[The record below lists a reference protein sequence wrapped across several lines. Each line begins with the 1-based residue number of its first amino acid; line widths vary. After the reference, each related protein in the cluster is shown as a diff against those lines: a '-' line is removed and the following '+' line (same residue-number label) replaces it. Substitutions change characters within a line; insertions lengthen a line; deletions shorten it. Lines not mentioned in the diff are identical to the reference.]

1 MTKNITG
8 TFTTMGASN
17 HSKYPREENDYYA
30 TDPLAITLLEW
41 DKPVDIQGFDI
52 RLFDEEQSIAI
63 NELDHYNRVKFAWD
77 NPRDNLDDKIELLL
91 ENVSYSKLM
100 CYVLIGYWSTPE
112 EDLHRVM
119 HLSEEFKID
128 AFVMPYDK
136 FDNYQLNFARW
147 CNNKVLFRTRTW
159 EEYRAGYD
167 HSVEDYERLLR
178 NRRKRE
184 NKPNQEVF

>member
-1 MTKNITG
+1 
-8 TFTTMGASN
+8 
-17 HSKYPREENDYYA
+17 
-30 TDPLAITLLEW
+30 
-41 DKPVDIQGFDI
+41 
-52 RLFDEEQSIAI
+52 
-63 NELDHYNRVKFAWD
+63 
-77 NPRDNLDDKIELLL
+77 
-91 ENVSYSKLM
+91 
-100 CYVLIGYWSTPE
+100 
-112 EDLHRVM
+112 M

-159 EEYRAGYD
+159 EEYQAGYD
-167 HSVEDYERLLR
+167 HSREDYERLLR